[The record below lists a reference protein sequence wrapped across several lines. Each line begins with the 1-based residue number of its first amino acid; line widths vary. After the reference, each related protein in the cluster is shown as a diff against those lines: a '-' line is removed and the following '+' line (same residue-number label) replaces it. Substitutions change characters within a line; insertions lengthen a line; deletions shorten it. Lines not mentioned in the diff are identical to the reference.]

1 MEFNLA
7 SFSAPFGAQIAL
19 IGTREMLGK
28 FARRSFDVAMFRR
41 VSAYT
46 SEDKD
51 VETVS
56 SVVISKENAGN
67 GGREGSRFRSLDVRR
82 LSTSGSSLRATR
94 TRRWLTLESPESAV
108 SDLLEFDLPI
118 SWMQDRVDR
127 SGGEGVRG
135 AGHFCLLLLC
145 LLRYLRDAAGRAVF
159 DVPFKFP
166 AKGDRSQAA
175 CLDLY
180 PMRFRACRV
189 QA

>member
-1 MEFNLA
+1 
-7 SFSAPFGAQIAL
+7 
-19 IGTREMLGK
+19 MLVICP
-28 FARRSFDVAMFRR
+28 RRSFDVTMCRK
-41 VSAYT
+41 VSAHT
-46 SEDKD
+46 SEDKYVQTD
-51 VETVS
+51 S
-56 SVVISKENAGN
+56 FVVTSRENAGN
-67 GGREGSRFRSLDVRR
+67 GGREGSRFRRLDVRR

-135 AGHFCLLLLC
+135 AGHFRLLLLY
-145 LLRYLRDAAGRAVF
+145 LLRCVRDAAGRTVF
-159 DVPFKFP
+159 DLPFKFP
-166 AKGDRSQAA
+166 ARGDRSQAA